1 MKVKGMKKLNY
12 EKGCTIKNI
21 ARHDIEERPNLIKT
35 VAVYSSVV
43 DVINNLVDTG
53 RSETIQ
59 LDVKTY
65 LERYFKTIKTSS
77 HGIGWVFTVI

>member
-1 MKVKGMKKLNY
+1 MKKLKY
-12 EKGCTIKNI
+12 ETGCNIKNI

-35 VAVYSSVV
+35 LLVYNSVV

-53 RSETIQ
+53 RSKTIQ
-59 LDVKTY
+59 SDVKTY
-65 LERYFKTIKTSS
+65 IERYFKTIKTSI